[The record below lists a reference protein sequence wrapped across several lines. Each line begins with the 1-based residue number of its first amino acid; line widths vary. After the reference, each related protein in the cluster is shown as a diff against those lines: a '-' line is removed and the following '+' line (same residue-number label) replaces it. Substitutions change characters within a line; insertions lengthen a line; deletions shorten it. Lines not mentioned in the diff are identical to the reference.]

1 MGMTRGNILAI
12 FAGETAVTFLLSLG
26 TGILLGMAFYQGL
39 MAIFINYLE
48 IEFTLGG
55 YSWQG
60 FLLTIVLTCGVFLL
74 SSLFSLAYL
83 RVVKISKLLHAD
95 KIVEKGTKIPYVW
108 AALLVV
114 SLGLLIYSGIRV
126 YNVFLKDDLY
136 KYVSEMAWSIG
147 LFAFSMV
154 VLHISIA
161 KCIVP
166 LLLKIKDLTS
176 RGTSIFTLR
185 QLSGRLNGNAVLAG
199 VLALI
204 LSLCLIGTD
213 VLMMQSSFSEAE
225 LNEAYPYDISC
236 EYGGGYSPEP
246 MPFEQAKSI
255 IEKYAE
261 IDDYLKFTVYSFR
274 IQGEDGY
281 YLNNFII
288 VESDYKALCAM
299 RGITPLSLGDGFVLV
314 WCSRNSYERRNDPNG
329 DKTLIDSDTVISVAD
344 KNSVQNYTC
353 TAETFANGLIFSG
366 RNVVTNFAVLP
377 DEAVQHLSYKMTVL
391 EMNLKN
397 PRYSARELE
406 AELSEGISENTVC
419 PYTLKEYVRL
429 DNLGS
434 VGLFLLGEMY
444 VSVVF
449 LLLSMAILAL
459 KMLSQLSED
468 RERYRTLWRL
478 GVDKGMIGRSLFA
491 QMFFYFFLPLIV
503 PLFCSIP
510 VGCYIAASAKI
521 EKVAITTATI
531 FSRVAGVAIA
541 LLLLYALYFTV
552 TYMIA
557 RRDVNASLRAAA

>member
-1 MGMTRGNILAI
+1 
-12 FAGETAVTFLLSLG
+12 
-26 TGILLGMAFYQGL
+26 
-39 MAIFINYLE
+39 
-48 IEFTLGG
+48 
-55 YSWQG
+55 
-60 FLLTIVLTCGVFLL
+60 
-74 SSLFSLAYL
+74 
-83 RVVKISKLLHAD
+83 
-95 KIVEKGTKIPYVW
+95 
-108 AALLVV
+108 
-114 SLGLLIYSGIRV
+114 
-126 YNVFLKDDLY
+126 
-136 KYVSEMAWSIG
+136 
-147 LFAFSMV
+147 
-154 VLHISIA
+154 
-161 KCIVP
+161 
-166 LLLKIKDLTS
+166 
-176 RGTSIFTLR
+176 
-185 QLSGRLNGNAVLAG
+185 LNGNAVLAG

-261 IDDYLKFTVYSFR
+261 IDDYLNFIVYSLR

-281 YLNNFII
+281 YSNNYAIA
-288 VESDYKALCAM
+288 ESDYKSLCAM
-299 RGITPLSLGDGFVLV
+299 RGITPLSLGDGFVFV
-314 WCSRNSYERRNDPNG
+314 WCYRDSYERRNDPNWNNS
-329 DKTLIDSDTVISVAD
+329 LIDSDTVISLRHGGD
-344 KNSVQNYTC
+344 YTC
-353 TAETFANGLIFSG
+353 TAETFANRLIFSG
-366 RNVVTNFAVLP
+366 RNVVTNFVVLP

-391 EMNLKN
+391 DMNLKN

-406 AELSEGISENTVC
+406 AELSEGISEDTSC
-419 PYTLKEYVRL
+419 PFTLKEYVRL

-503 PLFCSIP
+503 PIVCSIP
-510 VGCYIAASAKI
+510 VGCYITELAKI
-521 EKVAITTATI
+521 EQVAITTATI

-552 TYMIA
+552 TYIIA
-557 RRDVNASLRAAA
+557 RRDVNTSLRTAA